1 MQVFPT
7 PRLLTHTNL
16 KFLKTPLESFH
27 LTALPSG
34 AGMLGSELFEMSP
47 NESGQSRVI
56 LNGDLSDF
64 LDQFVVERKRD
75 IHIPIIRE
83 TLIMGNLI
91 QV

>member
-1 MQVFPT
+1 
-7 PRLLTHTNL
+7 
-16 KFLKTPLESFH
+16 
-27 LTALPSG
+27 
-34 AGMLGSELFEMSP
+34 MLGSELFEMRP

-56 LNGDLSDF
+56 LNGDLSDV